1 MLENRVPAGGTGLL
15 PESSPFKVVNTN
27 YSLEGKIE
35 FLTGGGS
42 QIIDNETIAK
52 IKYEDFM
59 RWRTEHCIVAGV
71 YFSVSAE

>member
-1 MLENRVPAGGTGLL
+1 MLENTVPAGGTGLL

-52 IKYEDFM
+52 IK
-59 RWRTEHCIVAGV
+59 
-71 YFSVSAE
+71 